1 MPKDGIDFQLGFGLK
16 LELNNLAATIA
27 PVEGGGLTAR
37 KTVLEATSV
46 ALVCRLDFNI
56 GC

>member
-27 PVEGGGLTAR
+27 PVEGGGANCKKNSAWGRFRGLG
-37 KTVLEATSV
+37 LS
-46 ALVCRLDFNI
+46 I
-56 GC
+56 GF